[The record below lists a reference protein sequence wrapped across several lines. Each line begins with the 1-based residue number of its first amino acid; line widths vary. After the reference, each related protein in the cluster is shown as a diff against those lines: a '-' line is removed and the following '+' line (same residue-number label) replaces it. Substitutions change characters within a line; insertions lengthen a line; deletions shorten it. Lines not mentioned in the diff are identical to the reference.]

1 MPQRGDQVLV
11 MRPVPDMDPPR
22 ERLIGKLKIQGIE
35 DTLVECK
42 EVERTGK
49 EHAEAGDIVREEN
62 AAIRVILAPCVS
74 AVELAPVIPQ
84 VVGESLRLQLQGR
97 PTLRLDEDLQ
107 IEKEV
112 EAAYWSGTMPEF
124 LARQENHDVVL
135 VPILLRSQERLI
147 LNVEYFSVQR
157 QAAIAIDVAS
167 VQLDEMLLSWLRAGR
182 TRDFA
187 PPGYRSLPAQ
197 IYDWQLLAMEGLSGG
212 RLVAVQRDSVRV
224 FTFAYPGLRLVA
236 SAALPQRDMVRQLP
250 YVHLVHHAVL
260 NGAAHF
266 AATVQKPV
274 SMDTG
279 PLQVTQDILWMTSD
293 ERRPTILDF
302 SRAGTIQVDPR
313 SASVVDGLK
322 LLWLVLDGP
331 SQLGH
336 RWWPTP
342 GGKRTV
348 LYPLFLDVDSDGS
361 PDILWSDDRG
371 TLQLRRRNARQP
383 ESQTGF
389 GDVKAIQP
397 AQGEGSNTV
406 VWLTDPVWDG
416 EEDRLTAAQ
425 FGNGRLRTVW
435 RSKNFQYT
443 LVAIASVDLNADGAM
458 DLVVAEQLPAGTRL
472 HLFLALP
479 GESTATRGG
488 PWSE

>member
-1 MPQRGDQVLV
+1 MNSAHAQDAATTPPLAAEGDTLSVRTDPSTLLEELVHRLAQQIVARYERPWGRVVERRRSRVYVVPQGTMPQRGDQVLV

-224 FTFAYPGLRLVA
+224 FTFAYPGL
-236 SAALPQRDMVRQLP
+236 
-250 YVHLVHHAVL
+250 
-260 NGAAHF
+260 
-266 AATVQKPV
+266 
-274 SMDTG
+274 
-279 PLQVTQDILWMTSD
+279 
-293 ERRPTILDF
+293 
-302 SRAGTIQVDPR
+302 
-313 SASVVDGLK
+313 
-322 LLWLVLDGP
+322 
-331 SQLGH
+331 
-336 RWWPTP
+336 
-342 GGKRTV
+342 
-348 LYPLFLDVDSDGS
+348 
-361 PDILWSDDRG
+361 
-371 TLQLRRRNARQP
+371 
-383 ESQTGF
+383 
-389 GDVKAIQP
+389 
-397 AQGEGSNTV
+397 
-406 VWLTDPVWDG
+406 
-416 EEDRLTAAQ
+416 
-425 FGNGRLRTVW
+425 
-435 RSKNFQYT
+435 
-443 LVAIASVDLNADGAM
+443 
-458 DLVVAEQLPAGTRL
+458 
-472 HLFLALP
+472 
-479 GESTATRGG
+479 
-488 PWSE
+488 